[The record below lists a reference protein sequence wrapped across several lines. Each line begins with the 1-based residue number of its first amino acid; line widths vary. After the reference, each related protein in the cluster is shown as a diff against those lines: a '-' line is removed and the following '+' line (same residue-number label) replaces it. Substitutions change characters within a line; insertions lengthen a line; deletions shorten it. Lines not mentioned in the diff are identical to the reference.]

1 MSRRLIFTTILFAVL
16 IASLSVNFVILTR
29 QQTTPSQVS
38 PGGGSSTILTI
49 NVFGADGHLKASM
62 VKVGDIF
69 TSNFLNGSRL
79 PLFGLSDSSFILY
92 RNGTGYPDSFNG
104 PGGFYLGY
112 SSLAYIAIGSS
123 TTSPTVWDYQLGSQ
137 LYSAPVSS
145 WGIFTSGNQINASVS
160 TSITITSPASISEAG
175 MFVYGPNFNQYYLV
189 NHDTFTPVSVTTGDI
204 VQVEYTYVFN

>member
-1 MSRRLIFTTILFAVL
+1 MSRRLIFTAILLTVL
-16 IASLSVNFVILTR
+16 ITSLSVNFILLTR
-29 QQTTPSQVS
+29 QQVTPSQVS

-49 NVFGADGHLKASM
+49 KVFGADGHLKTSM

-79 PLFGLSDSSFILY
+79 ALFELSYNYLMLY
-92 RNGTGYPDSFNG
+92 RNGTGSADSFG
-104 PGGFYLGY
+104 PGYYLGDG
-112 SSLAYIAIGSS
+112 SLAYIAIGNS
-123 TTSPTVWDYQLGSQ
+123 TTSPTIWDYKLGYQ
-137 LYSAPVSS
+137 LYSAQVSS

-175 MFVYGPNFNQYYLV
+175 MFVYSSSMGQYYLV

>member
-1 MSRRLIFTTILFAVL
+1 MDRRLIFTVILLVVF
-16 IASLSVNFVILTR
+16 ISSLSVNFILLTR
-29 QQTTPSQVS
+29 QQVTPSQAS

-49 NVFGADGHLKASM
+49 KVFGADGHLKASM

-69 TSNFLNGSRL
+69 TSNFFNGSRIA
-79 PLFGLSDSSFILY
+79 LFGQADSSFTLY
-92 RNGTGYPDSFNG
+92 SNGTGSAVSFT
-104 PGGFYLGY
+104 PGTYLGGSY
-112 SSLAYIAIGSS
+112 LSYIAIGSS

-137 LYSAPVSS
+137 LYSAQVSS

-175 MFVYGPNFNQYYLV
+175 LFVFSPSTNQYYLV